1 MAGLWLKGEWHRRAV
16 PSAPDWNKS
25 VKHNLA
31 ESGNWDSKVCLSIQH
46 ALAYPDYTLC
56 IHLFVFFYSPLYITS
71 YAISYVNTYSLQ
83 LPFSWLC
90 HSHVFIHYVTAPE
103 FFFKP
108 FYSPWAFFFF
118 LTRIR
123 SWKIISKIVTF
134 FRTVWYGL
142 QCLSESCANFTCPTV

>member
-71 YAISYVNTYSLQ
+71 YAISYVNTYYNCHFHGCAIVMYS
-83 LPFSWLC
+83 FIMWL
-90 HSHVFIHYVTAPE
+90 HQN
-103 FFFKP
+103 FFLNHFTLRGL
-108 FYSPWAFFFF
+108 FFF